1 MIRMWVIPYSQIFI
15 QAQMEAGEAQQIL
28 DELEGIEEAGEGLKL
43 IEFKQQLEEMVK
55 KAKTYEK
62 KNKKN
67 KKK

>member
-28 DELEGIEEAGEGLKL
+28 DELEGIEEAGKGLKL

>member
-28 DELEGIEEAGEGLKL
+28 DELVGIEEAGEGLKL